1 MPSPV
6 GHILGGAA
14 VYLAGTR
21 REVRSGKVLVITLLA
36 SILPDFDFLPGILI
50 GDMRAFHH
58 GISHSL
64 AAAVLFGGLVFLFK
78 KWRQADM
85 ALLMGLLAASS
96 YASHVLLDLV
106 SVNDGARGVP
116 VLWPLSNRYFGVN
129 LGLLGFFRYGPISE
143 GVWSIIRWDNLSP
156 LFRELI
162 IVGSLVIVFLWKERI
177 LAASVVSRVTK
188 RTAANKMSRRLFKQN
203 E

>member
-1 MPSPV
+1 MLGSEMPSPL

-21 REVRSGKVLVITLLA
+21 RESRSGEVLVITLVA

-64 AAAVLFGGLVFLFK
+64 AAAVLFGGVVFLFK
-78 KWRQADM
+78 KWQQADR
-85 ALLMGLLAASS
+85 ALLMGSLAMSA
-96 YASHVLLDLV
+96 YASHVLFDLV

-116 VLWPLSNRYFGVN
+116 VLWPLSDQYFGFN
-129 LGLLGFFRYGPISE
+129 LGLLGFFRYGPISQ
-143 GVWSIIRWDNLSP
+143 GIWSIVRWDNLSP

-162 IVGSLVIVFLWKERI
+162 IVGGLVIVFLWKER
-177 LAASVVSRVTK
+177 LSSCGFNKWVHK
-188 RTAANKMSRRLFKQN
+188 ANRRQQN

>member
-6 GHILGGAA
+6 GHILAGAA
-14 VYLAGTR
+14 VYVAGTR
-21 REVRSGKVLVITLLA
+21 RESRSGKVLVITLLG
-36 SILPDFDFLPGILI
+36 SILPDFDFLPGIAI

-64 AAAVLFGGLVFLFK
+64 AMAVVFGGLVFLFSR
-78 KWRQADM
+78 WLRRDM
-85 ALLMGLLAASS
+85 ALLVGFLAASA

-106 SVNDGARGVP
+106 SVNHGARGVP
-116 VLWPLSNRYFGVN
+116 VLWPLSDQYFGFN
-129 LGLLGFFRYGPISE
+129 SGLLGFFRYGPISQ
-143 GVWSIIRWDNLSP
+143 GIWSIIRWDNLSP

-162 IVGSLVIVFLWKERI
+162 IVGSLVIVFLWKGRI
-177 LAASVVSRVTK
+177 SSCGCSKWVHK
-188 RTAANKMSRRLFKQN
+188 ANRGQQN